1 MSAPPREERPAG
13 EPGAQT
19 VSRQDDST
27 VAVATDT
34 GLRPTPMPW
43 MFDADGELMK
53 PALGLKA
60 ELRLN
65 DAQWDGWWVVWESER
80 QARSAGRGGIKFIG
94 MGDPNQPRWRD
105 VVDALVNLERIAETD
120 QETAYRSEWIKY
132 VGCIGCDSSGAFV
145 RRDRASSGPRTYE
158 AGQVRVSCGRRC
170 RTRDVLTELGID
182 TIPEPTVIEAGGDG
196 ERNPFDGA
204 GEGLSDAMLCAEVA
218 QQVLD
223 RRYRWA
229 RGLGWIMWTGKRWTR
244 TPDQA
249 VHEAVRRYLLDE
261 WRHAVK
267 QLAKANSDAERKTGE
282 ALVSAWRG
290 TLNRGR
296 IGAIASLAQG
306 ITGILTEAGDL
317 DRHPDLLN
325 VGNGVIHLP
334 TRELR
339 SHDPDLLLMMCS
351 PVDYQPDATH
361 PDWTATLEAIP
372 EDVRPWTQIRYGQG
386 ITGYMTPDD
395 LMVVHDGGGENG
407 KTTVAAGIRGA
418 LGDYYTQI
426 SHRALLGDPSQ
437 HPTELMS
444 FRAARVALLEELPE
458 ERRLNVTRL
467 KAVVGTPQMK
477 ARLIRQDEIEFDAT
491 HSLFLNTN
499 YLPVVD
505 ETDHGTWRRLARL
518 RFPYTFLKPGQKP
531 TRPGDRPGDPNLRQ
545 RLEEGRNGQHDAVL
559 AWLVIGAGKWYAGD
573 RIMPPLPERIAADT
587 REWRG
592 RSDLLM
598 AYADDRLVFNLD
610 RHVMTLE
617 LLDDFNGW
625 LKAHGHREWSDRT
638 LSARIEEHG
647 EFQAHDV
654 AKTSQRRNIDKLS
667 RRDSAFTAAARVY
680 KAWVGLRFRTDDDDM
695 PSSGDSQNRRS
706 DEGVTAVTAGSDKR
720 HTRSLA
726 RVNQTIGYSGYT
738 CRRCGAG
745 ITADRAASNTC
756 CGLCAAE
763 LRANQPTR
771 PRPADDLDT
780 AVQAITDAGLLPEPD
795 GREPCDHGV
804 YATWCPQCRE
814 ETPHDLPPLT

>member
-1 MSAPPREERPAG
+1 
-13 EPGAQT
+13 
-19 VSRQDDST
+19 
-27 VAVATDT
+27 
-34 GLRPTPMPW
+34 
-43 MFDADGELMK
+43 
-53 PALGLKA
+53 
-60 ELRLN
+60 
-65 DAQWDGWWVVWESER
+65 
-80 QARSAGRGGIKFIG
+80 
-94 MGDPNQPRWRD
+94 
-105 VVDALVNLERIAETD
+105 
-120 QETAYRSEWIKY
+120 
-132 VGCIGCDSSGAFV
+132 
-145 RRDRASSGPRTYE
+145 
-158 AGQVRVSCGRRC
+158 
-170 RTRDVLTELGID
+170 
-182 TIPEPTVIEAGGDG
+182 
-196 ERNPFDGA
+196 
-204 GEGLSDAMLCAEVA
+204 
-218 QQVLD
+218 
-223 RRYRWA
+223 
-229 RGLGWIMWTGKRWTR
+229 
-244 TPDQA
+244 
-249 VHEAVRRYLLDE
+249 
-261 WRHAVK
+261 
-267 QLAKANSDAERKTGE
+267 
-282 ALVSAWRG
+282 
-290 TLNRGR
+290 
-296 IGAIASLAQG
+296 
-306 ITGILTEAGDL
+306 
-317 DRHPDLLN
+317 
-325 VGNGVIHLP
+325 
-334 TRELR
+334 
-339 SHDPDLLLMMCS
+339 
-351 PVDYQPDATH
+351 
-361 PDWTATLEAIP
+361 
-372 EDVRPWTQIRYGQG
+372 
-386 ITGYMTPDD
+386 MTPDD